1 MISFANLTKYFDRF
15 LAKGKISCYN
25 NINVK
30 VYRERG
36 WIYVLESE
44 RIVGWSQWRNG

>member
-1 MISFANLTKYFDRF
+1 MISFTNVTKYFGGF
-15 LAKGKISCYN
+15 LANGKIFCYN

-44 RIVGWSQWRNG
+44 RIVGCSQWRNG

>member
-1 MISFANLTKYFDRF
+1 MISFANLTKYFGRF
-15 LAKGKISCYN
+15 LANGKIFCYN
-25 NINVK
+25 IINVK

-44 RIVGWSQWRNG
+44 RIVGCS